1 MPVDYNMTNRKDID
15 VYKNH
20 GAPVTFRLLLS
31 VSFATL
37 FFLILLSSS
46 SSSSISSISSSEA
59 ELEEEEE
66 EEMASESPLAI
77 PSAQFALALY
87 DILRAETGKP

>member
-1 MPVDYNMTNRKDID
+1 MPFYYNMTNRKDID

-31 VSFATL
+31 VSFASL
-37 FFLILLSSS
+37 FFLLLLSSS
-46 SSSSISSISSSEA
+46 SSFSSSISSSEA
-59 ELEEEEE
+59 EEEEE